1 MPRALWLP
9 AVPGAANLPRMTDT
23 VLTVIPID

>member
-1 MPRALWLP
+1 MRALWL
-9 AVPGAANLPRMTDT
+9 ADVLRGAGLPRMTDT